1 MRISCQKCAAA
12 YAIDDRVITPKG
24 VRAQCPRCR
33 HLQLVKREDS
43 PAPAAAAPAP
53 QPAAPAPKPAVA
65 ARPAAPA
72 PKPAAPAPKPAAA
85 ARPLTPSASLSDE
98 LFGDLGDL
106 APPPDSAE
114 ASSSSLLDDLA
125 SPGGAPA
132 VSKDSLFGDLADLTA
147 SSPSNP
153 VLDTEDPRP
162 NTPGYSL
169 PSGDLLFDDI
179 VQPTPKPAAPMQ
191 ARPVPQPKPA
201 VAAFP
206 EPSDD
211 ALFDFNAPPGYSPP
225 PPVPAPPPAAPPP
238 AAAAF
243 PESSD
248 DALFDFNAPPG
259 YSAPPPVADSAP
271 ASADADPLMDFF
283 GSSPA
288 PGVAAPA
295 PAPMAPAPA
304 AIPRGCRECGKPL
317 VDPFDQA
324 LGACEDCRQRAQK
337 PVPAPVPENRSV
349 EVIDLPPM
357 DSSMSARAAAPAAA
371 SEVSGARAPAP
382 ALPAEP
388 RSAARPVA
396 ARTGVAVSASSGR
409 SKGPLVAVLV
419 LLLLAGAGG
428 AAYFFVPEVRAL
440 VGNPLGDGSGASG
453 GGGASASGALPPALE
468 AVLPRW
474 QLMFVDAHEGDSK
487 QLLEQGQAL
496 LVKDQRFAYL
506 QAAESF
512 QRAVL
517 LDPRSD
523 VAIGGYVQAI
533 SLGSGSF
540 MDDATFQEARLLIEA
555 AEGRAQRAPE
565 LLVAHANLLLARS
578 GVEANLDQARKLAE
592 EVLNAPAGSAAP
604 KAEAHL
610 VLGRIFLGSSREL
623 ATQHFESA
631 LAIASD
637 LQRVH
642 YYRALADET
651 AGDYSLAIG
660 RLQKRLEQDPEHWET
675 RTTLARIYMEVGEVP
690 LARQLYETRLKSAP
704 NDMQAQLALAVM
716 RYQVEGGVPAALTSL
731 RGLLRN
737 RDKYDE
743 RDVAELLLHLSTTER
758 LSNNLEAS
766 AKAGREALQLV
777 KNNPAVHL
785 QLLLVALARKD
796 AAEASAHLPAL
807 KGHLGDPSLEKMLEG
822 RIRLLERKPA
832 EAIAPFTEAA
842 KLDPRRTDA
851 LLLAGVAAA
860 QEGRRDES
868 FRFFAQAIQA
878 DPLRLTPRP
887 VITPFYLRNAEFLVG
902 LEGAVAATARGE
914 DDLLP
919 HLYEGLLRF
928 HLGDASTAEKMF
940 KKVAEVD
947 ATHAPSF
954 ALRTLLA
961 MGRKDMNSARTYA
974 ARAVDGGRQVA
985 IAHLAQGLVL
995 AESKQVEPAKRSL
1008 RDAIQ
1013 LAPRLYAAEVKLDE
1027 LEAAS
1032 SPALVKER
1040 LVRLLGLDPS
1050 YLPAKRVLYQ
1060 LDKRG

>member
-1 MRISCQKCAAA
+1 MSTLPPPPTGEARGL
-12 YAIDDRVITPKG
+12 P
-24 VRAQCPRCR
+24 RARR
-33 HLQLVKREDS
+33 
-43 PAPAAAAPAP
+43 
-53 QPAAPAPKPAVA
+53 PAAPAPKPAVA
-65 ARPAAPA
+65 AKPAAPA
-72 PKPAAPAPKPAAA
+72 PKPAAPAPKPAAL

-106 APPPDSAE
+106 APPDSSE
-114 ASSSSLLDDLA
+114 SSPGSLLDDLA

-132 VSKDSLFGDLADLTA
+132 ASKDSLFGDLADLTA

-179 VQPTPKPAAPMQ
+179 AQPPPPAPAPKPAAPMQ
-191 ARPVPQPKPA
+191 ARPAPQPKPA

-206 EPSDD
+206 DPSDD

-225 PPVPAPPPAAPPP
+225 PPVPDPAPAPQPKP

-243 PESSD
+243 PDSSD

-259 YSAPPPVADSAP
+259 YSPPPPVEEPAP
-271 ASADADPLMDFF
+271 ASASAEADPLMDFF
-283 GSSPA
+283 GAPPTSAS

-295 PAPMAPAPA
+295 PAPVAPAPA
-304 AIPRGCRECGKPL
+304 PTPRGCRECGKPL

-357 DSSMSARAAAPAAA
+357 DSSMSASAAAPVAAP
-371 SEVSGARAPAP
+371 EGGGARAPAP

-388 RSAARPVA
+388 RSAARPVV

-440 VGNPLGDGSGASG
+440 VGQPAGSGAGASG
-453 GGGASASGALPPALE
+453 GGGASASAALPPAIE

-474 QLMFVDAHEGDSK
+474 QLMFVDAQEGDSK
-487 QLLEQGQAL
+487 QLIEQGQTL
-496 LVKDQRFAYL
+496 LAKDQRFAYL

-540 MDDATFQEARLLIEA
+540 MDDATFQEARMLIEA
-555 AEGRAQRAPE
+555 AEGRAQRAPD

-578 GVEANLDQARKLAE
+578 GDEQNLDQARKLAE

-610 VLGRIFLGSSREL
+610 LLGRTFLGSSREL

-631 LAIASD
+631 LAIAPD

-651 AGDYSLAIG
+651 SGDYSLAIG

-690 LARQLYETRLKSAP
+690 LARQLYEARLKSAP
-704 NDMQAQLALAVM
+704 NDIQAQLALAVM
-716 RYQVEGGVPAALTSL
+716 RYQVEGGVPAALSSL

-743 RDVAELLLHLSTTER
+743 RDVAELLLHLSAAER

-777 KNNPAVHL
+777 KNNPPVHL

-796 AAEASAHLPAL
+796 AAEASTHLATL
-807 KGHLGDPSLEKMLEG
+807 KGHLGDLSLEKMLEG

-868 FRFFAQAIQA
+868 FRYFAQAIQA

-887 VITPFYLRNAEFLVG
+887 VVTPFYLRNAEFLVG
-902 LEGAVAATARGE
+902 LEGAVAATSRGE

-928 HLGDASTAEKMF
+928 HLGDASNAEKMF

-954 ALRTLLA
+954 ALRALLA

-1032 SPALVKER
+1032 GSAPVKER